1 MKTVFVCDALNLRVE
16 GLDNRPYAV
25 NERITL
31 KHQGRWLPMIVEE
44 VRERGDVRQVI
55 LRINNSPD
63 SLFLQR
69 RLPARPSASS
79 PRPPVDDTWID
90 RLCDDIEGGRGH
102 VTW

>member
-44 VRERGDVRQVI
+44 VRERGDVRQVV
-55 LRINNSPD
+55 LRVNQSPD
-63 SLFLQR
+63 AVFLQR
-69 RLPARPSASS
+69 RTGRSRAK
-79 PRPPVDDTWID
+79 VDTANDPNW
-90 RLCDDIEGGRGH
+90 LQQMFAAIEGQTGH
-102 VTW
+102 VVW